1 MQGDIKIA
9 RQGGNHQA
17 GDDVPKIDAAKKI
30 DTPIRRPYQG
40 KSTSTLRPKG
50 TLVSKKKPEVNQ
62 EEHDNGSN
70 SENEVTTPTKRKDS
84 PTMDEQPPKR
94 PAPGSRRTRNA
105 ANEMAPASSP
115 PLPEGLVSVSIKA
128 TPIPG
133 TSANGPGDTWTCEI
147 DGCSY
152 KVYAAS
158 TDAGKLHID
167 SHYEGHARIA
177 KRLIELVDGESQR
190 ENHSATYLTAF
201 IVEKKSNVAAANPDK
216 KFPKPLVKKY

>member
-1 MQGDIKIA
+1 M
-9 RQGGNHQA
+9 
-17 GDDVPKIDAAKKI
+17 
-30 DTPIRRPYQG
+30 
-40 KSTSTLRPKG
+40 
-50 TLVSKKKPEVNQ
+50 VSKKKPEVNQ

-84 PTMDEQPPKR
+84 PTTNEQPPKR
-94 PAPGSRRTRNA
+94 PAPGGRRTRNA
-105 ANEMAPASSP
+105 ANEIAPAPASSP
-115 PLPEGLVSVSIKA
+115 PLPAGLVSVGIKA

-133 TSANGPGDTWTCEI
+133 TSANGPGDSWTCEI

-152 KVYAAS
+152 KVYDAS

-201 IVEKKSNVAAANPDK
+201 IVEKKSKVAAANPNK